1 MGLWDASLP
10 AASHPPIKDH
20 SPELWAHSKPQSTH
34 LSGLHH
40 CPLLYFLYGFPNL
53 GVSYLQGKEP
63 ETCVYSTT
71 FWKTK

>member
-34 LSGLHH
+34 LSGLHP
-40 CPLLYFLYGFPNL
+40 PLPFALFFIWIPKLRSELSPGKGTRNL
-53 GVSYLQGKEP
+53 CL
-63 ETCVYSTT
+63 
-71 FWKTK
+71 